1 MASEARKKT
10 ESAPKAAERQA
21 EDEAEEVLP
30 EPSADKADEGIRR
43 ALDAAQAAN
52 DAAQDMADLSSAHR
66 AFAEAVIAGQKRN
79 TQIATGAAIGAAV
92 AMVLSGLVYFRS
104 VEDLRIAAAVQ
115 ADAAA
120 LLVEEVKQ
128 IDGIGDTVEAQ
139 QEKMQEELMASLHV
153 VTTEIEDAARAAI
166 APPPSGEMEAQMATA
181 IQDGVKADLDA
192 LRDELL
198 QALAEADLSGPGG
211 GLTSAEMTELLAGV
225 RTLLGSS
232 GGGGAVQA
240 PAASGTGAA
249 AEQTGQSAAP
259 TPARNTKPRANPKTN
274 EPNPFVYP

>member
-1 MASEARKKT
+1 MRSEARKKN
-10 ESAPKAAERQA
+10 EAAEKVA
-21 EDEAEEVLP
+21 EPLEEAEEVLD
-30 EPSADKADEGIRR
+30 PSIDKADEGIRR

-66 AFAEAVIAGQKRN
+66 AFAEAVMQSQKRN

-92 AMVLSGLVYFRS
+92 ALVLSGLVYFRS
-104 VEDLRIAAAVQ
+104 VGDLRIAAAVQ
-115 ADAAA
+115 ADAAK

-139 QEKMQEELMASLHV
+139 QAQMKEELMATLHV

-166 APPPSGEMEAQMATA
+166 TPPPSEDMQAQMAA
-181 IQDGVKADLDA
+181 SIREGVKSDLDA

-198 QALAEADLSGPGG
+198 QVLAEVEMAGGQG
-211 GLTSAEMTELLAGV
+211 GLTASEMTELMAGV
-225 RTLLGSS
+225 KMLVAAT
-232 GGGGAVQA
+232 GGGGGGTASPTPAAPQA
-240 PAASGTGAA
+240 TPAASSG
-249 AEQTGQSAAP
+249 
-259 TPARNTKPRANPKTN
+259 TKPRPKPKSN